1 MKIFG
6 AYKKALKV
14 IDSCENEYHT
24 TGATKF
30 INNFFRHHAK
40 MEPMNRYG
48 MQTFSADSLIAQMYE
63 RLLIKLAEKQ
73 ATL

>member
-1 MKIFG
+1 MRIFG

-24 TGATKF
+24 TGAKKF

-48 MQTFSADSLIAQMYE
+48 MEHSQQIV
-63 RLLIKLAEKQ
+63 
-73 ATL
+73 